1 MLVYANKFDFEPEYG
16 AEEVIKIIAAWAGRT
31 AKTFVDPIKL
41 NGGIRNFSVNGYSIS
56 SWTNSAV
63 VDELNT
69 PYLFNFRLVHQDSKL
84 KGRQWITEVGVRQRP
99 GSDIVECSVL
109 LKADEVSA
117 KVVSQIK
124 VTRPG
129 LVNSLVEKC
138 RPVSGTPGLYP
149 KSLEIENAFAY
160 LADVHNES
168 RVSPLVVV
176 SARDGEYPV
185 NPESIRRQVLGLANV
200 VCIPADEDTFQLEE
214 IVGRRY
220 MSFSGGVRVVFPVR
234 DSSSGSYVETVLLR
248 SEDYAGFGRD
258 VPTLASEVLAVI
270 THRSNI
276 SLQRAHISSEAVRLE
291 VLRSKLG
298 NAAAKARSE
307 DSSEEMKVYAQLLEA
322 ADEDL
327 ACKDSEVAALT
338 VRLESYEADLR
349 RAQSTIEGLKHRIE
363 GRLAAEDDDSELSR
377 VFLTIREAYIN
388 IRNDSAM
395 LFEVLSVI
403 GALYSDR
410 IVVLESAYS
419 SAQESDKA
427 GFKYSSKAYDLLE
440 VLANSYW
447 HLMAEGHGDQQAKS
461 VFGNSFTANEA
472 SLSKEGRKRRT
483 FDYRGQKIFM
493 DRHLKHGVKDS
504 AAETLRVHFDW
515 SASEKK
521 LVIGHCGKHLDF

>member
-1 MLVYANKFDFEPEYG
+1 MLVYANKFDFEPEFG
-16 AEEVIKIIAAWAGRT
+16 VEEVIKLIAAWAGRT
-31 AKTFVDPIKL
+31 AKKFVDPVKL
-41 NGGIRNFSVNGYSIS
+41 SSGIRNFSVNGYSIS
-56 SWTNSAV
+56 SWASSEGF
-63 VDELNT
+63 DELST

-99 GSDIVECSVL
+99 GSDIVECSIL
-109 LKADEVSA
+109 LKTDEVSA
-117 KVVSQIK
+117 KIVSPIK

-129 LVNSLVEKC
+129 LVNALVEKC
-138 RPVSGTPGLYP
+138 RPVPGTPGLYP
-149 KSLEIENAFAY
+149 KTLTRENASAY
-160 LADVHNES
+160 WAEVNHEA
-168 RVSPLVVV
+168 RVIPLVVV

-185 NPESIRRQVLGLANV
+185 DPESIRRQVLGLANV
-200 VCIPADEDTFQLEE
+200 VCIPVDEDTFQLEE

-220 MSFSGGVRVVFPVR
+220 MSFSGGVRIVFPAR
-234 DSSSGSYVETVLLR
+234 ESSSGKYIETALLR
-248 SEDYAGFGRD
+248 AEDYADSGRD
-258 VPTLASEVLAVI
+258 DPTLASEVLAVI

-276 SLQRAHISSEAVRLE
+276 SLQRAHISSESVRLE

-298 NAAAKARSE
+298 AAAVQARSQ

-327 ACKDSEVAALT
+327 ARKDEEVAALNIR
-338 VRLESYEADLR
+338 VEDYEADLR
-349 RAQSTIEGLKHRIE
+349 RAQSTIESLKHRVE
-363 GRLAAEDDDSELSR
+363 GRLAAEDEDSELSR

-388 IRNDSAM
+388 IKNGSAM

-403 GALYSDR
+403 AALYSDR
-410 IVVLESAYS
+410 LVVLESAYS

-427 GFKYSSKAYDLLE
+427 GFKHSTKAYELLE
-440 VLANSYW
+440 TLVNSYW
-447 HLMAEGHGDQQAKS
+447 QLMADGYGDQQAKN

-472 SLSKEGRKRRT
+472 SLSKDGRRRRT

-504 AAETLRVHFDW
+504 IAETLRIHFDW

-521 LVIGHCGKHLDF
+521 LIIGHCGKHLDF